1 MSWVIMVPSAL
12 LIAVLS
18 LGAIL
23 LWRYRRNRIK
33 NYSCAEAQLVSKK
46 AQKHFHKEMRK
57 LSDKLLY
64 YILKI
69 VDSAAHNRR
78 NDVYVDTSPFDSRF
92 SDPADAKKNRNAVK
106 ESLRSRG
113 FSIIPDEKHREAVI
127 HISWQTNRTTL

>member
-1 MSWVIMVPSAL
+1 MSWIIGIPSAL

-18 LGAIL
+18 IGAIL

-64 YILKI
+64 HILKI
-69 VDSAAHNRR
+69 VDSAAHNRK

-92 SDPADAKKNRNAVK
+92 SDPVDAKKNRNAVK

-113 FSIIPDEKHREAVI
+113 FSIIPDEKHREAII
-127 HISWQTNRTTL
+127 HISWQTNRTI

>member
-1 MSWVIMVPSAL
+1 MSLVIMVPSAL

-69 VDSAAHNRR
+69 VDVAAHNRR

-92 SDPADAKKNRNAVK
+92 SDPVDAKKNRNAVK

-113 FSIIPDEKHREAVI
+113 FSIIPDEKHREAII
-127 HISWQTNRTTL
+127 HISWQTNRTI

>member
-1 MSWVIMVPSAL
+1 MSWIIGIPSAL

-18 LGAIL
+18 IGAIL

-46 AQKHFHKEMRK
+46 AQKHFHREMRK

-64 YILKI
+64 HTLKA

-78 NDVYVDTSPFDSRF
+78 NDVYVDTSPFDLRF

-113 FSIIPDEKHREAVI
+113 FSIIPDEKHREAII
-127 HISWQTNRTTL
+127 HISWQTNRTI

>member
-1 MSWVIMVPSAL
+1 MSLVIMVPSAL

-33 NYSCAEAQLVSKK
+33 NYSCAEAQLVTKK

-69 VDSAAHNRR
+69 VDVAAHNRR

-92 SDPADAKKNRNAVK
+92 SDPVDAKKNRNAVK

-113 FSIIPDEKHREAVI
+113 FSIIPDEKHREAII
-127 HISWQTNRTTL
+127 HISWQTNRTI